1 MLKLNGHI
9 LPENVPANEF
19 MNLEGDKMSTSR
31 GWSIEMD
38 DYINKWIKK
47 ENGGEALADCL
58 RFYLN
63 SISPES
69 KDSEFTWKG
78 FQDAVNGELVS
89 IFANFIN
96 RTWVLMHKLTKGKV
110 PKIHVEYLDDDDNTL
125 LLAVKEA
132 KEKITSLLEQYKFR
146 DAQFEVIN
154 LARLGNQYMQ
164 KKEPWILAKNID
176 TDPTAQAKIDNC
188 MHGCL
193 QLSAN
198 LAILINPF
206 LPFTAK
212 KMCHLMK
219 VVDRMLEWG
228 NAGKFDLLK
237 VGYSLRAPELLFRKI
252 EDEEIA
258 AELAQ
263 LKANGEAKKTKM
275 ENTPTPPES
284 NNNAGATEGMNG
296 SAIAPLKS
304 EIVFDDFGK
313 IDLRVGTIVEAK
325 KVEKADK
332 LLELLVDLGFEKRT
346 ILSGIAMHFNPED
359 IVGKQVTIVANLA
372 PRKMRGIESKGMILM
387 TEDAQGKLY
396 FVSPSEAIAAGSS
409 IA

>member
-1 MLKLNGHI
+1 MLKLHGNI

-38 DYINKWIKK
+38 DYINNWIKK
-47 ENGGEALADCL
+47 ENGGESLADCL

-63 SISPES
+63 SIAPES

-89 IFANFIN
+89 IFANYIN

-110 PKIHVEYLDDDDNTL
+110 PPIYPDLLDEEDQAL
-125 LLAVKEA
+125 LVSVKET
-132 KEKITSLLEQYKFR
+132 KEKVTALLEQYKFR
-146 DAQFEVIN
+146 EAQFEVVN
-154 LARLGNQYMQ
+154 LARMGNQYMQ
-164 KKEPWILAKNID
+164 KKEPWILAKNLD

-193 QLSAN
+193 QLAAN

-219 VVDRMLEWG
+219 VVPKMLEWE
-228 NAGKFDLLK
+228 NAGNFNLLK
-237 VGYSLRAPELLFRKI
+237 VGYSLRPPELLFRKI

-258 AELAQ
+258 AELAA
-263 LKANGEAKKTKM
+263 LKANAETKKTKM
-275 ENTPTPPES
+275 ENT
-284 NNNAGATEGMNG
+284 NNTTAQEAGDENEKGIT
-296 SAIAPLKS
+296 PLKP

-359 IVGKQVTIVANLA
+359 IVGKQVAIVANLA

-387 TEDAQGKLY
+387 AEDANGKLY
-396 FVSPSEAIAAGSS
+396 FVHPSEAIAAGSNIS
-409 IA
+409 